1 MKKNYVAIVAA
12 MTAAIFVLPADA
24 RSKKPKRFD
33 ARKHR
38 AERRRF
44 VRPLARRAL
53 LEAGACFWLGA
64 NQEGME
70 TGAAART
77 GSPGETGKSGRPA
90 MSMSEGRAL
99 HRLIDPALDVRCF
112 PTRRESGHAVS
123 REWRRHRPSVC
134 DAGPM
139 ISQMI
144 ASLTCWNVE
153 AGSIQFAA
161 QQVTPRAHLLALRRA
176 GVRTH
181 VPFTLCMP
189 APHAARTEVTSVP
202 D

>member
-1 MKKNYVAIVAA
+1 M
-12 MTAAIFVLPADA
+12 P
-24 RSKKPKRFD
+24 
-33 ARKHR
+33 
-38 AERRRF
+38 
-44 VRPLARRAL
+44 
-53 LEAGACFWLGA
+53 
-64 NQEGME
+64 Q
-70 TGAAART
+70 AAART
-77 GSPGETGKSGRPA
+77 ARRGDSKPRQIGTPRDVDV
-90 MSMSEGRAL
+90 EGRAL

-123 REWRRHRPSVC
+123 REWRRHRANVC

-144 ASLTCWNVE
+144 ALTGWNVE
-153 AGSIQFAA
+153 AGSIRFAA

-189 APHAARTEVTSVP
+189 APHAARTGVTSVP

>member
-1 MKKNYVAIVAA
+1 M
-12 MTAAIFVLPADA
+12 P
-24 RSKKPKRFD
+24 
-33 ARKHR
+33 
-38 AERRRF
+38 
-44 VRPLARRAL
+44 
-53 LEAGACFWLGA
+53 
-64 NQEGME
+64 Q
-70 TGAAART
+70 AAART
-77 GSPGETGKSGRPA
+77 ARRGDSKPRQIGTPRDVDV
-90 MSMSEGRAL
+90 EGRAL

-123 REWRRHRPSVC
+123 REWRRHRASVC

-153 AGSIQFAA
+153 AGSIRFAA

-189 APHAARTEVTSVP
+189 APHAARTGVTSVP